1 MGDSFSIGDSSGMY
15 LPGQTHLRSS
25 ANNDPQPTKEQAGPE
40 KIGTTTGSSSKNG
53 PGATGSGGDASG
65 DRAEDAAAF
74 EPATFKNSRYQVKMD
89 GETGQVFTDIVDPA
103 TDAVVGRIPS
113 YFKPSDEIRAE
124 SSPAEPTG
132 RRTVTI

>member
-15 LPGQTHLRSS
+15 LPSQTHHRSA
-25 ANNDPQPTKEQAGPE
+25 ANTDPQPTRQQAGPE
-40 KIGTTTGSSSKNG
+40 KIGTTNDSRSQNGSG
-53 PGATGSGGDASG
+53 GMGSGGDASG

-113 YFKPSDEIRAE
+113 YFKPSDETRAE
-124 SSPAEPTG
+124 SGSAEPTG